1 MKRCLLFCAVFLL
14 LCAGLVSGA
23 TPQENAARVTVTGF
37 TVDPAVLMP
46 GDAATVTVTVKN
58 TADESVPLRSAKM
71 FTEKNIVILDNPY
84 QTFGS
89 IGPGNEVSFTF
100 TVRASAE
107 DGIFYPPFVID
118 FRDAGSLRYPVTVK
132 VESTEPQISVME
144 RPDSFAEAKKAT
156 IKVKVSNPRSGEIN
170 GVTVVP
176 SGEGI
181 ESTPTSV
188 FIGALAPDGMAE
200 VSFEI
205 TPSRATDLVLKVDY
219 RNGDNQRS
227 TSTLLPVSFS
237 ENKKKAEIVVSGI
250 EVTREGVVYR
260 VSGDVTNAGLEVAKA
275 VVITVGTPAVPVEP
289 NRVYPVASLDPD
301 DLSSFEVTFTAED
314 TDEVPLVIEYK
325 DADGNTYRS
334 SVQVSIGSGGTVPVS
349 EESGSL
355 PSWAIALILLAVVA
369 VAGVIV
375 YSWKKAKQDSE

>member
-1 MKRCLLFCAVFLL
+1 MRAGLFCLLCLL
-14 LCAGLVSGA
+14 LLAGPALAA
-23 TPQENAARVTVTGF
+23 TPQENAARVVVTDF
-37 TVDPAVLMP
+37 SVDPAVLMP
-46 GDAATVTVTVKN
+46 GDTATVTVTVKN
-58 TADESVPLRSAKM
+58 TADESVALRSARM

-84 QTFGS
+84 TTFGS

-100 TVRASAE
+100 TVQATAR

-118 FRDAGSLRYPVTVK
+118 FRDAGSLRHPVKVK
-132 VESTEPQISVME
+132 VESTEPRISVMG
-144 RPDSFAEAKKAT
+144 RPDAFVEGKKAT
-156 IKVKVSNPRSGEIN
+156 IRVKVSNPRSGEIN

-200 VSFEI
+200 VSFEV
-205 TPSRATDLVLKVDY
+205 TPSRETDLAVRVYY

-227 TSTLLPVSFS
+227 TSLLLPITFS
-237 ENKKKAEIVVSGI
+237 EDKKRAEIVISGVD
-250 EVTREGVVYR
+250 VTRTGGVYR
-260 VSGDVTNAGLEVAKA
+260 VNGDVTNAGLEVAKA
-275 VVITVGTPAVPVEP
+275 VVITVGSPAVPVEP

-314 TDEVPLVIEYK
+314 TDSVPLVIEYK

-334 SVQVSIGSGGTVPVS
+334 TVLVSIGSGGAGVP

-355 PSWAIALILLAVVA
+355 PIWATALILLAVVA
-369 VAGVIV
+369 VGGVIF
-375 YSWKKAKQDSE
+375 YSWKKAKENPE

>member
-1 MKRCLLFCAVFLL
+1 MKRCLLFCAVFVLL
-14 LCAGLVSGA
+14 VAGVVSGA

-37 TVDPAVLMP
+37 SVDPAVLMP

-58 TADESVPLRSAKM
+58 TADESVALRSARM

-100 TVRASAE
+100 TVQASTG

-118 FRDAGSLRYPVTVK
+118 FRDAGSLRSPVTVK
-132 VESTEPQISVME
+132 VESTEPRISIME
-144 RPDSFAEAKKAT
+144 RPDSFAGGKKAT
-156 IKVKVSNPRSGEIN
+156 IKVRVSNPRSGEIN

-176 SGEGI
+176 RGDGI

-205 TPSRATDLVLKVDY
+205 TPSRETDLLLNVDY
-219 RNGDNQRS
+219 RNGNNQRS
-227 TSTLLPVSFS
+227 TSARLPITFS
-237 ENKKKAEIVVSGI
+237 EDKKQAEIVVSGI
-250 EVTREGVVYR
+250 EVTREGGVYR

-275 VVITVGTPAVPVEP
+275 VVITVGAPAVPVEP

-301 DLSSFEVTFTAED
+301 DLSSFDVTFTAED
-314 TDEVPLVIEYK
+314 ADSVPLVIEYK
-325 DADGNTYRS
+325 DEDGNAYRS
-334 SVQVSIGSGGTVPVS
+334 TVQISIGSSGTVAPEEGESFPV
-349 EESGSL
+349 
-355 PSWAIALILLAVVA
+355 WAIALILLAVVA
-369 VAGVIV
+369 VGGVIV
-375 YSWKKAKQDSE
+375 YSWKKAKQNSE